1 MIEVV
6 ITTVEMPLAEN
17 VRKVA
22 EIRRKEINRAY
33 REARERAIQKAE
45 EDFPNFLAFVNEK
58 IAKASHNGLHSIKI
72 SFDDEYF
79 FSNAKQDKRCL
90 YRFKGLFTYQLA
102 NKLEEIY
109 KQLGFSCYCKD
120 FCSSTYRVGY
130 IEICW

>member
-22 EIRRKEINRAY
+22 EIRREEIDRKY

-45 EDFPNFLAFVNEK
+45 EDFPNFLAFVNKE
-58 IAKASHNGLHSIKI
+58 IAEASHNGLHSIKF
-72 SFDDEYF
+72 SFDDDYCF
-79 FSNAKQDKRCL
+79 GNDKQDERCL
-90 YRFKGLFTYQLA
+90 YRFKGLFTYELVT
-102 NKLEEIY
+102 KIEEIY

-120 FCSSTYRVGY
+120 FCCSTYRVGH
-130 IEICW
+130 IEIYW